1 MSKQRRMRKVAKNIA
16 SMPQHKKKIADF
28 LARENAGKIGIKQ
41 VQEMLSK
48 GHRGYLA
55 MSEEKLGKL
64 FDQHFDHLVSE
75 LKKAEDSGLENG
87 SWAQRQR
94 EDRIKTARE
103 KVSAAEA
110 IYDEI
115 FEEVFL

>member
-1 MSKQRRMRKVAKNIA
+1 MSKQRRMRKMAKNIA
-16 SMPQHKKKIADF
+16 SMPQHKKRMAEF
-28 LARENAGKIGIKQ
+28 LAKENASKIDLKQ

-64 FDQHFDHLVSE
+64 FDQHFDHLTAE

-87 SWAQRQR
+87 TWAQRQR
-94 EDRIKTARE
+94 EERIKIARE